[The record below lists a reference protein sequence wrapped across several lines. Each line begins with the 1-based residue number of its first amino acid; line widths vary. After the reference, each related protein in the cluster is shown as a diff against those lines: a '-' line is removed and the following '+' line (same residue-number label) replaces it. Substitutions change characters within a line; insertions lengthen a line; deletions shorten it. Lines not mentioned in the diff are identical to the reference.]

1 MSPSAGRRRKV
12 KKIAVWC
19 FAAILLILLPVL
31 AGADT
36 AQEIKSG
43 VTFEANGKAKNVE
56 EMRDDDFGTY
66 FPLKEKNGWLEIHSE
81 EEIHGVSVMLFD
93 KFSQPLSYELQIRDV
108 SGEWVTTDKSA
119 EDYLVQ
125 WHELEKGTKELRI
138 LATSRERLRI
148 AELRLFGE
156 GEKPAE
162 IQHWKTL
169 GKCDMMLLTAHPDDE
184 TLWFA
189 GLLPTYAGERKLRV
203 QPVVMVPTGGERK
216 LEVLSAF
223 WTCGVT
229 AYPEFLGLVDKNGKS
244 VEKQYKVWRG
254 QNRVLGLVTEV
265 IRKHQ
270 PEVLVTHGE
279 RGEYGHGAHKTACDA
294 AKLSVKYAAKE
305 SRFKESAKKYGTWQ
319 VKKLYLHEYDKNV
332 IPCDW
337 SVPLEAFGGK
347 TGYEV
352 AAEAFAWHRSQI
364 KRDWEY
370 EIHGKH
376 DNAAFGLYFTT
387 VGQDTGTGDF
397 MEHIEL
403 ENSGTESAAEP
414 AGASGTDTGKNP
426 GEDEAGTAE
435 EDETYE
441 EDGSEE

>member
-1 MSPSAGRRRKV
+1 M
-12 KKIAVWC
+12 KKTAAWL
-19 FAAILLILLPVL
+19 FAALLLLLVPVL
-31 AGADT
+31 AGAET
-36 AQEIKSG
+36 APEIKTG
-43 VTFEANGKAKNVE
+43 VTFEANGKSKEFA

-66 FPLKEKNGWLEIHSE
+66 FPLKEKNGWVEIRSE

-93 KFSQPLSYELQIRDV
+93 KFSQPLTYELQVQDV
-108 SGEWVTTDKSA
+108 SGEWVTTAKSA

-125 WHELEKGTKELRI
+125 WHELEKGTKSLRI

-156 GEKPAE
+156 GDKPAE
-162 IQHWKTL
+162 IQNWKTL

-189 GLLPTYAGERKLRV
+189 GLLPTYAGERRLRV

-216 LEVLSAF
+216 LEVLCAF
-223 WTCGVT
+223 WHCGVT
-229 AYPEFLGLVDKNGKS
+229 AYPDFLGLVDKNGKA
-244 VEKQYKVWRG
+244 VDKQYKVWRG

-265 IRKHQ
+265 IRKHR

-294 AKLSVKYAAKE
+294 AKLCVKYAAKDNK
-305 SRFKESAKKYGTWQ
+305 FKASAEKYGTWQ
-319 VKKLYLHEYDKNV
+319 VKKLYLHEYSKNV

-337 SVPLEAFGGK
+337 SIPLEAFGGK

-352 AAEAFAWHRSQI
+352 AEEAFAWHRSQI
-364 KRDWEY
+364 KRDWSF

-397 MEHIEL
+397 MEHIET
-403 ENSGTESAAEP
+403 EPDEGAQRTGTG
-414 AGASGTDTGKNP
+414 GAKDPEEKETGSTDTG
-426 GEDEAGTAE
+426 ED
-435 EDETYE
+435 YE
-441 EDGSEE
+441 EDAGAE